1 MGAVAKFVL
10 ALVIFGV
17 TVSGGSLI
25 WKKLTSAP
33 RPQALQQVRDL
44 VIKTP
49 QGIQAAQVFGVM
61 DDTNVQPINLGQVVG
76 DIGNSIKTAAE
87 ERATTILMSQVTTQ
101 LMNQYE
107 KLPRD
112 QQQTLQEIICH
123 SSPSGVVK

>member
-49 QGIQAAQVFGVM
+49 QGIQAAQVFGVT

-87 ERATTILMSQVTTQ
+87 KRAQTILMSQVTTQ
-101 LMNQYE
+101 LINQYE
-107 KLPRD
+107 KLPGD
-112 QQQTLQEIICH
+112 QQQQLQEIICH

>member
-101 LMNQYE
+101 LINQYE

>member
-1 MGAVAKFVL
+1 MGVVVKFVL

-25 WKKLTSAP
+25 WTKLTSAP
-33 RPQALQQVRDL
+33 RPQALQQVHDL

-49 QGIQAAQVFGVM
+49 QGIQAAQVFGVT
-61 DDTNVQPINLGQVVG
+61 DDKNVQPINLGEIANNAWNG
-76 DIGNSIKTAAE
+76 IKDTAQ
-87 ERATTILMSQVTTQ
+87 ERAATILMSQVTTQ
-101 LMNQYE
+101 LTSQYE

-112 QQQTLQEIICH
+112 QQQQLQEIICH